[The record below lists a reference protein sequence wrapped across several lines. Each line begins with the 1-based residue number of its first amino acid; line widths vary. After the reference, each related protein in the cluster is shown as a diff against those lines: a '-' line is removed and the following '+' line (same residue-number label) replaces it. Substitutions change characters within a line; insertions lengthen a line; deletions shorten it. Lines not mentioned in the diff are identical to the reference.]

1 MYKLRA
7 DALGLKTGQ
16 VIYGETKP
24 EVIAKMFE
32 YLERRWPDF
41 VGQPTIQ
48 RLAELDTLFNL
59 HIEEE

>member
-7 DALGLKTGQ
+7 DALNLKDSK
-16 VIYGETKP
+16 VVYGETKQ

-41 VGQPTIQ
+41 VGQPTMQ
-48 RLAELDTLFNL
+48 RLAELDALFNL
-59 HIEEE
+59 HIEQA

>member
-16 VIYGETKP
+16 VIYGETKQ
-24 EVIAKMFE
+24 EVIAKMLE

-41 VGQPTIQ
+41 IGQPTMQ
-48 RLAELDTLFNL
+48 RLAELDALFNQ
-59 HIEEE
+59 HIEPA